1 MGERK
6 KLVLVDGNSLLN
18 RAFYAMNIF
27 TTKDGVPTNGIFG
40 FVKLIFKIIDTVS
53 PEYFAVAFD
62 LHAPTFRHKMYD
74 AYKATRSPM
83 PEELVVQ
90 VPMLKEALRAM
101 RICIVEKEGFEAD
114 DVIGTLSRKFPDT
127 DVLIYTGDRDSYQ
140 LVNENVSVC
149 FTKRGVTEIDLLSNG
164 NFYEKVGLMPLQIIE
179 EKALMGDSSDN
190 IPGVKGV
197 GPKSAMELLRRYGTV
212 EEIYRHLDELSASL
226 KRKLEEGRVMADLS
240 HTLATI
246 ILNVPLDTTLE
257 DCILTLPFPEEA
269 REYFSKLEFRSL
281 VDNEYFVQT
290 KKLSVDTV
298 NCTDI
303 GSFMA
308 LIPEIKEFSFCLEAS
323 SCHVFSGKTEYIF
336 PLRENFLQNG
346 FFFGEL
352 LPVIEGLFSG
362 DRLAIVPD
370 LKYLLHR
377 FSEIGVEVRCRVE
390 DVSLLRYLADSNLRL
405 VSPSQFVKDYD
416 LPDENSA
423 YGLMLAYREAIKKT
437 KGTAEEELYRNI
449 ELPLIGVLFGMERAG
464 VCVDTDKFPEFSEKF
479 TRELSSLSEQIY
491 TLAGVE
497 NFNINS
503 PFQLSEVLFDKLG
516 FDPKGAKRNSR
527 GGYSTSA
534 DVLERLAEEHEIV
547 RLILRY
553 REIQKLQST
562 YIDGIRPL
570 VTGGVIH
577 TTYNQTMT
585 TTGRLSSANPNLQ
598 NIPVK
603 TDEGREL
610 RKLFIAR
617 PGHVFVDADYSQI
630 ELRLLAHFSGC
641 RKLAEAY
648 RRGDDIHAAT
658 ASLVF
663 GIPISEVTPL
673 QRRRAKSVNFG
684 IIYGMSA
691 FGLAK
696 DVGTTQAEA
705 QSYINRYFEANPE
718 VKQYMDESVRFAKEN
733 GYIKTILGRKRYIP
747 ELKSPNYNQRS
758 FGERAAMNMPL
769 QGSAAD
775 IIKIAMLAVC
785 KRLKQ
790 EGMQAMLVLQVHDE
804 LILDV
809 PLEETEQAKKILKE
823 EMEKAVE
830 LNVPLIAEV
839 SVGKSWYD
847 AK

>member
-74 AYKATRSPM
+74 GYKATRSPM
-83 PEELVVQ
+83 PEELAVQ

-127 DVLIYTGDRDSYQ
+127 DILIYTGDRDSYQ
-140 LVNENVSVC
+140 LVNEHVSVC
-149 FTKRGVTEIDLLSNG
+149 FTKRGVTEIDLLSNE
-164 NFYEKVGLMPLQIIE
+164 NFYVKVGLTPLQIIE
-179 EKALMGDSSDN
+179 EKALMGDTSDN
-190 IPGVKGV
+190 IPGVRGV

-226 KRKLEEGRVMADLS
+226 KRRLEEGKAMADLS

-246 ILNVPLDTTLE
+246 DLNVPLDTALE
-257 DCILTLPFPEEA
+257 DCTLTLPFPEAA
-269 REYFSKLEFRSL
+269 REYFSRLEFRSL

-290 KKLSVDTV
+290 KKISVDTV

-303 GSFMA
+303 GSFLA
-308 LIPEIKEFSFCLEAS
+308 LIPGIKEFSFCLEERA
-323 SCHVFSGKTEYIF
+323 CHIFSGKTEYIF

-352 LPVIEGLFSG
+352 LPVIEELFSG
-362 DRLAIVPD
+362 GRLAIVPD

-377 FSEIGVEVRCRVE
+377 FAEIGVGIGCRVE

-416 LPDENSA
+416 LSDENSA
-423 YGLMLAYREAIKKT
+423 YGLMLAYREAAEKT
-437 KGTAEEELYRNI
+437 KGSAEEELYRNI
-449 ELPLIGVLFGMERAG
+449 ELPLINVLFDMERAG

-479 TRELSSLSEQIY
+479 TRELAVLSEQIY

-516 FDPKGAKRNSR
+516 YDPKGAKRNSR

-641 RKLAEAY
+641 RKLMEAY

-663 GIPISEVTPL
+663 GVPISEVTPL

-696 DVGTTQAEA
+696 DIGTTQTEA

-718 VKQYMDESVRFAKEN
+718 VKQYMDENVRFAKEN
-733 GYIKTILGRKRYIP
+733 GYVKTILGRKRYIP
-747 ELKSPNYNQRS
+747 ELKSPNFNQRS

-775 IIKIAMLAVC
+775 IIKIAMLSVC

-790 EGMQAMLVLQVHDE
+790 EGMRAMLVLQVHDE

-809 PLEETEQAKKILKE
+809 PIEETEQAKKILKE